1 MTMLMVQK
9 YGGTSLGDSDK
20 IRSAARRAAELKGAG
35 HELVI
40 VVSAQGDTTDQMIE
54 KALRC
59 TVIPSRGEKAFL
71 SAPGFKG
78 RLEIS
83 FSGVTPAYI
92 FCWDSRSNICSLE
105 PVFSP
110 CALEPGEERIYGM
123 TVKHTGI

>member
-1 MTMLMVQK
+1 M
-9 YGGTSLGDSDK
+9 SD
-20 IRSAARRAAELKGAG
+20 GAVYDRN
-35 HELVI
+35 HASFCFRLTDEP
-40 VVSAQGDTTDQMIE
+40 DQMIE

-92 FCWDSRSNICSLE
+92 FCWDSRSNICSFE